1 MSLNKLT
8 NSADYLQK
16 QFLNLGCNDI
26 KCSSIQVSG
35 KDVVTTAGNKNLDQT
50 LTTTQTTFTND
61 QQLVTKKYVDSG
73 GIVPP
78 NVLTTL
84 GGQNITL
91 TNTTSQT
98 VFTNNQELVTKKY
111 VDDFVSPNVLT
122 TAGGQNTVLTNT
134 TTQTVFTQPQELIT
148 KKYVDDQKP
157 TYTNFLKSFTGEFYN
172 DGVVVLEWDGFDEI
186 LIRLVTAKSNV
197 YATGLVNY
205 GGSYPSGQHML
216 LTTVNDDFYQNS
228 SVGQIDF
235 TISCDDD
242 QLFPF
247 YKIRFHI
254 SGNNTSYYC
263 YAIVEKFT

>member
-26 KCSSIQVSG
+26 KCSSAQVAG

-50 LTTTQTTFTND
+50 LTTTQTVFTND

-78 NVLTTL
+78 NVLTTS

-98 VFTNNQELVTKKY
+98 TFTL
-111 VDDFVSPNVLT
+111 
-122 TAGGQNTVLTNT
+122 
-134 TTQTVFTQPQELIT
+134 PQELIT
-148 KKYVDDQKP
+148 KKYVDDSIDAQKP

-205 GGSYPSGQHML
+205 GGTYPSGQHML
-216 LTTVNDDFYQNS
+216 LSTVNDDFYQNS